1 MVTLKEVA
9 ERAGVSIATVS
20 YCINGTKSVSAATRG
35 KVMKA
40 IEELNYVPNAAA
52 RSLKSESA
60 MEIGVVFPNI
70 DDYYRSEIL
79 KGIVDQSEGMN
90 YSVTVAF
97 SYNSPKMERKIINDF
112 VGKNVKGLI
121 IDTCQSENTEYFRK
135 NLLERHISN
144 VFIEHC
150 PEGLNVN
157 FLAFDNYKSYYYLTE
172 KLLKRGYRR
181 IAIMTVPWSLSPA
194 YSAEKGYRDAYRD
207 RGLDCD
213 ERMIIYTDTSKEGA
227 FREAMQ
233 RLIKEPPQALITA
246 SEAILKGA
254 LEAFRVC
261 GIRVPEDVCMLTL
274 GEETWNSSNT
284 YPGVLHTS
292 RSAYAM
298 GVQCTELLLKDMEA
312 PALFQK
318 EFHLLDDNLGAS
330 RLEIP
335 DVPVRR
341 IAEPP
346 RECREVLRI
355 LATSKTLSTV
365 RALQLLSENFTLRT
379 HIEVEFELCATLSEL
394 FDRIVQEGDSP
405 EPSYDICLF
414 DVSWLRYLS
423 HAHVLK
429 DITALVD
436 SMPELKERFMEKNL
450 SNCFYHQIC
459 YGIPI
464 IGGTHLLFYRRDL
477 FETPSI
483 QREFQQQHHL
493 PLRPPM
499 TWTEFNGIA
508 RFFTR
513 KFNPDSPTVAG
524 TAIQGGLTE
533 DLVLEI
539 LIRLWGFGGG
549 LMDENGKLAL
559 NTPQNIRGFQSILE
573 TMEYTAQEST
583 DTPSDTIF
591 RDFGNGK
598 MAMLISFSEYA
609 SQIKDEVHSDII
621 TKIGYGQVPGRSPA
635 NVGWNLGVNPRT
647 EKLDAVWLFFQW
659 FSDRQNSYY
668 LTILS
673 GQSASIYPYK
683 NHELIKLYPW
693 LSLSEAGQES
703 SRSRIYPYRGN
714 QRMVKPRE
722 IEKILREIFEE
733 MMGQTERIPA
743 LLESGQKKI
752 QRLFV

>member
-150 PEGLNVN
+150 PERLNVN

-335 DVPVRR
+335 DAPVRR
-341 IAEPP
+341 VTEPP

>member
-335 DVPVRR
+335 DAPVRR
-341 IAEPP
+341 VAEPP

-394 FDRIVQEGDSP
+394 FDRIAQEGDSP

-647 EKLDAVWLFFQW
+647 EKLDAIWLFFQW

>member
-335 DVPVRR
+335 DAPVRR
-341 IAEPP
+341 VTEPP

-394 FDRIVQEGDSP
+394 FDRIAQEGDSP

>member
-150 PEGLNVN
+150 PERLNVN

-335 DVPVRR
+335 DAPVRR

>member
-341 IAEPP
+341 VTEPP

-450 SNCFYHQIC
+450 NNCFYHQVC

-647 EKLDAVWLFFQW
+647 EKLDAIWLFFQW

>member
-573 TMEYTAQEST
+573 TMEYTAQESP

-598 MAMLISFSEYA
+598 TAMLISFSEYA
-609 SQIKDEVHSDII
+609 AQIKDEVHSDII

>member
-335 DVPVRR
+335 DAPVRR

-394 FDRIVQEGDSP
+394 FDRIAQEGDSP

-450 SNCFYHQIC
+450 SNCFYHQVC

-714 QRMVKPRE
+714 QRMVKSRE

>member
-274 GEETWNSSNT
+274 GEETWNRSNT

>member
-394 FDRIVQEGDSP
+394 FDRIAQEGDSP

-513 KFNPDSPTVAG
+513 KFNSDSPTVAG

>member
-1 MVTLKEVA
+1 
-9 ERAGVSIATVS
+9 
-20 YCINGTKSVSAATRG
+20 
-35 KVMKA
+35 
-40 IEELNYVPNAAA
+40 
-52 RSLKSESA
+52 
-60 MEIGVVFPNI
+60 
-70 DDYYRSEIL
+70 
-79 KGIVDQSEGMN
+79 
-90 YSVTVAF
+90 
-97 SYNSPKMERKIINDF
+97 
-112 VGKNVKGLI
+112 
-121 IDTCQSENTEYFRK
+121 
-135 NLLERHISN
+135 
-144 VFIEHC
+144 
-150 PEGLNVN
+150 
-157 FLAFDNYKSYYYLTE
+157 
-172 KLLKRGYRR
+172 
-181 IAIMTVPWSLSPA
+181 MTVPWSLSPA

-274 GEETWNSSNT
+274 GEETWNRSNT

>member
-157 FLAFDNYKSYYYLTE
+157 FLAFDNYKSYYYLTV

-335 DVPVRR
+335 DAPVRR
-341 IAEPP
+341 VTEPP

>member
-450 SNCFYHQIC
+450 NNCFYHQVC

>member
-335 DVPVRR
+335 DGPVRR

>member
-335 DVPVRR
+335 DAPVRR
-341 IAEPP
+341 VTEPP

>member
-213 ERMIIYTDTSKEGA
+213 ERIIIYTDTSKEGA

-341 IAEPP
+341 VTEPP

>member
-150 PEGLNVN
+150 PEELDVN

-172 KLLKRGYRR
+172 KLLKKGYER

-207 RGLDCD
+207 RGMSCD

-227 FREAMQ
+227 FRETMQ

-335 DVPVRR
+335 DAPVRR

-394 FDRIVQEGDSP
+394 FDRIAQEGDSP

>member
-365 RALQLLSENFTLRT
+365 RAL
-379 HIEVEFELCATLSEL
+379 
-394 FDRIVQEGDSP
+394 
-405 EPSYDICLF
+405 
-414 DVSWLRYLS
+414 
-423 HAHVLK
+423 
-429 DITALVD
+429 
-436 SMPELKERFMEKNL
+436 
-450 SNCFYHQIC
+450 
-459 YGIPI
+459 
-464 IGGTHLLFYRRDL
+464 
-477 FETPSI
+477 
-483 QREFQQQHHL
+483 
-493 PLRPPM
+493 
-499 TWTEFNGIA
+499 
-508 RFFTR
+508 
-513 KFNPDSPTVAG
+513 
-524 TAIQGGLTE
+524 
-533 DLVLEI
+533 
-539 LIRLWGFGGG
+539 
-549 LMDENGKLAL
+549 LA
-559 NTPQNIRGFQSILE
+559 
-573 TMEYTAQEST
+573 
-583 DTPSDTIF
+583 
-591 RDFGNGK
+591 
-598 MAMLISFSEYA
+598 
-609 SQIKDEVHSDII
+609 
-621 TKIGYGQVPGRSPA
+621 
-635 NVGWNLGVNPRT
+635 
-647 EKLDAVWLFFQW
+647 
-659 FSDRQNSYY
+659 
-668 LTILS
+668 
-673 GQSASIYPYK
+673 
-683 NHELIKLYPW
+683 
-693 LSLSEAGQES
+693 
-703 SRSRIYPYRGN
+703 
-714 QRMVKPRE
+714 
-722 IEKILREIFEE
+722 
-733 MMGQTERIPA
+733 
-743 LLESGQKKI
+743 
-752 QRLFV
+752 FV

>member
-335 DVPVRR
+335 DAPVRR
-341 IAEPP
+341 VTEPP

-405 EPSYDICLF
+405 EPSYDICLL

>member
-335 DVPVRR
+335 DAPVRR

>member
-598 MAMLISFSEYA
+598 TAMLISFSEYA